1 MPSTLQMAGPMAAT
15 DDAAIDGVRRS
26 RLSIHL
32 STPRVRRWLLVQMVS
47 VPVHNTANEPAADSV
62 QFARAEA
69 PRHVH
74 LGRLVDDYTTSQM
87 LRRVI

>member
-1 MPSTLQMAGPMAAT
+1 MTAT
-15 DDAAIDGVRRS
+15 DDAALQGVRRS

-32 STPRVRRWLLVQMVS
+32 STPRVRRWLLGLVVS
-47 VPVHNTANEPAADSV
+47 VPVHNAGTEPVPDIT

-69 PRHVH
+69 PHH
-74 LGRLVDDYTTSQM
+74 ANLGHLVDEYMTAQT